1 MKISEVEKGI
11 VKISISSVVCHGAK
25 QKQSQVQIVLQQ
37 GKKPQI
43 LFQDRKLNK
52 AKTNHS
58 GRILTVVIS
67 TSYC

>member
-11 VKISISSVVCHGAK
+11 AKISISSVVCHGAK
-25 QKQSQVQIVLQQ
+25 QKQSQGANCSSTRQKTTDSFSRQKI
-37 GKKPQI
+37 
-43 LFQDRKLNK
+43 K
-52 AKTNHS
+52 AKTNHT

>member
-25 QKQSQVQIVLQQ
+25 QKQSQVQIVLQ